1 MNSFDEI
8 WELVKEQLKLSVTEV
23 AYNVWLSPLSFVK
36 FQNDT
41 VYLSITEFKKRIIVD
56 KFSEIINSAFE
67 AVLGFPVTIEYIV
80 PNEHA
85 KNPDIESSDKS
96 DINEYDYTFSNF
108 ITGPSNRFAH
118 AAAINVAANPGKA
131 YNPLFIYGHSGLG
144 KTHLLLAIM
153 NEIKAKNPTAN
164 IIYTSGEHF
173 TNELIYY
180 IGNHNTYDFHEKYR
194 NCDVLLVDDIHFIAR
209 GETIQEEFFHTFN
222 ALNNAGSQIVLT
234 SDRPPK
240 EMMTLEE
247 RLRTRFEMGLIAD
260 VQPPTLE
267 TRMAIVKNK
276 AEALGLDLGDDVI
289 QFIGENIK
297 RNIRQLEG
305 AVKKIKAFQDV
316 EGVRPSIAI
325 AKRAISDLINDDQ
338 PTPVTV
344 DNIIN
349 EVARTFDVSPADIR
363 SDKRNANISQ
373 ARQVA
378 IYVVEQVTSL
388 SLKAIGIEFGNK
400 HHSSIIYAL
409 KEIKNK
415 IEKDISLKATIDDII
430 KNIKK
435 NYSFPL
441 IFTHLTSSFKPF

>member
-430 KNIKK
+430 KNI
-435 NYSFPL
+435 NES
-441 IFTHLTSSFKPF
+441 

>member
-67 AVLGFPVTIEYIV
+67 AVLGFPITIEYVV

-85 KNPDIESSDKS
+85 KNPDIENSNKS

-118 AAAINVAANPGKA
+118 AAAINVASNPGKA

-153 NEIKAKNPTAN
+153 NEIKANNPDAN

-222 ALNNAGSQIVLT
+222 ALNNNGSQIVLT

-276 AEALGLDLGDDVI
+276 AEALGLELNDEVI

-316 EGVRPSIAI
+316 EGVRPSIAV

-363 SDKRNANISQ
+363 SDKRSANISQ

-409 KEIKNK
+409 KEIRNK
-415 IEKDISLKATIDDII
+415 IEKDVSLKSTIDDII
-430 KNIKK
+430 KNI
-435 NYSFPL
+435 NES
-441 IFTHLTSSFKPF
+441 

>member
-67 AVLGFPVTIEYIV
+67 AVLGFPITIEYIV
-80 PNEHA
+80 PNEQA
-85 KNPDIESSDKS
+85 KSPDIDNENKS

-118 AAAINVAANPGKA
+118 AAAINVASNPGKA

-153 NEIKAKNPTAN
+153 NEIKANNPNAN

-276 AEALGLDLGDDVI
+276 AEALGLDLSDEVI

-316 EGVRPSIAI
+316 EGVRPSIAV

-363 SDKRNANISQ
+363 SDKRSANISQ

-388 SLKAIGIEFGNK
+388 SLKAIGTEFGNK

-415 IEKDISLKATIDDII
+415 IEKDVSLKATIDDII
-430 KNIKK
+430 KNI
-435 NYSFPL
+435 NES
-441 IFTHLTSSFKPF
+441 

>member
-67 AVLGFPVTIEYIV
+67 AVLGFPITIEYVV

-85 KNPDIESSDKS
+85 KSAEIDEGNKS

-118 AAAINVAANPGKA
+118 AAAINVATNPGKA

-153 NEIKAKNPTAN
+153 NEIKANNPEAN

-194 NCDVLLVDDIHFIAR
+194 SCDVLLVDDIHFIAR

-222 ALNNAGSQIVLT
+222 ALNNNGSQIVLT

-260 VQPPTLE
+260 IQPPTLE

-276 AEALGLDLGDDVI
+276 AEALGLDLGDEVI

-316 EGVRPSIAI
+316 EGVRPSVAI

-363 SDKRNANISQ
+363 SDKRNSNISQ

-378 IYVVEQVTSL
+378 IYIVEQITSL
-388 SLKAIGIEFGNK
+388 SLKAIGTEFGNK

-409 KEIKNK
+409 REIKNK

-430 KNIKK
+430 KNI
-435 NYSFPL
+435 NES
-441 IFTHLTSSFKPF
+441 

>member
-23 AYNVWLSPLSFVK
+23 AYNVWLSPLTFVK

-56 KFSEIINSAFE
+56 KFSSIINSAFE
-67 AVLGFPVTIEYIV
+67 TVLGFPITIEYIV

-85 KNPDIESSDKS
+85 KNPEPDESAKTGFND
-96 DINEYDYTFSNF
+96 YDYTFSNF

-153 NEIKAKNPTAN
+153 NEIKTNNPDAN

-173 TNELIYY
+173 TNELVYY

-222 ALNNAGSQIVLT
+222 ALNNNGSQIVLT

-260 VQPPTLE
+260 IQPPTLE

-276 AEALGLDLGDDVI
+276 AEVLGVELNDEI
-289 QFIGENIK
+289 IKFIAENIK
-297 RNIRQLEG
+297 RNIRQMEG

-316 EGVRPSIAI
+316 EGARPSVAV

-338 PTPVTV
+338 PLPVTV

-363 SDKRNANISQ
+363 SDKRSANISQ

-378 IYVVEQVTSL
+378 IYIVDQVTSL
-388 SLKAIGIEFGNK
+388 SLKSIGVEFGNK

-415 IEKDISLKATIDDII
+415 IEKDVQLKSTIDDII
-430 KNIKK
+430 KNI
-435 NYSFPL
+435 NEN
-441 IFTHLTSSFKPF
+441 

>member
-1 MNSFDEI
+1 MDSFDEI

-67 AVLGFPVTIEYIV
+67 AVLGFPITIEYVI
-80 PNEHA
+80 PNEHS
-85 KNPDIESSDKS
+85 KNPDINSSNKS

-118 AAAINVAANPGKA
+118 AAAINVASNPGKA

-153 NEIKAKNPTAN
+153 NEIKANNPDTN

-222 ALNNAGSQIVLT
+222 ALNNNGSQIVLT

-276 AEALGLDLGDDVI
+276 AEALGLDINDEVI
-289 QFIGENIK
+289 KFIGENIK

-316 EGVRPSIAI
+316 EGVRPSVAV

-363 SDKRNANISQ
+363 SDKRSANISQ

-378 IYVVEQVTSL
+378 IYVVEQVTNL

-430 KNIKK
+430 KNI
-435 NYSFPL
+435 NES
-441 IFTHLTSSFKPF
+441 

>member
-67 AVLGFPVTIEYIV
+67 AVLGFPITIEYVV

-85 KNPDIESSDKS
+85 KNPDINDSGKS
-96 DINEYDYTFSNF
+96 EINEYDYTFSNF

-118 AAAINVAANPGKA
+118 AAAINVASNPGKA

-153 NEIKAKNPTAN
+153 NEIKSKNPNAN

-276 AEALGLDLGDDVI
+276 AEALGLELGDEVI

-316 EGVRPSIAI
+316 EGVRPSIAV

-363 SDKRNANISQ
+363 SDKRSANISQ

-409 KEIKNK
+409 KEIRNK
-415 IEKDISLKATIDDII
+415 IEKDVSLKSTIDDII
-430 KNIKK
+430 KNI
-435 NYSFPL
+435 NES
-441 IFTHLTSSFKPF
+441 